1 MYPFV
6 ELKIKNGT
14 PTLVYYA
21 SEIVERPMTLTK
33 DSVFDAAM
41 YGGKELGLIEK
52 DAEHNQEN
60 LEKLLKLAR
69 ESDET
74 YYPELPEMELENIEF
89 DLLKTLTPYL
99 KKLKEF
105 DPDDYSD
112 LQMTEE
118 VKAEL
123 DAFKNADSFA
133 SYMEALYTILIAKT
147 LLAAN
152 DLGVGNI
159 TLNDDFKNPRLM
171 EKMPKELEKL
181 GIDLVIP
188 EVLD

>member
-6 ELKIKNGT
+6 ELKIKNGI

-21 SEIVERPMTLTK
+21 SEGVQRPMTLTN

-41 YGGKELGLIEK
+41 HGGKELGIIEK

-60 LEKLLKLAR
+60 FEKLLKLAR

-74 YYPELPEMELENIEF
+74 YYPELPNMELENIEF
-89 DLLKTLTPYL
+89 DLLKTLKPYL
-99 KKLKEF
+99 ENLKDF
-105 DPDDYSD
+105 DPDNYSD
-112 LQMTEE
+112 LEMTDE

-123 DAFKNADSFA
+123 DAFKKADSFA

-152 DLGVGNI
+152 DLGIGNI

-171 EKMPKELEKL
+171 EKMSKELEKL
-181 GIDLVIP
+181 GIDLVTP
-188 EVLD
+188 EVQE